1 MARQGSPC
9 YSDLLL
15 EQCRCRMP
23 TLQAEQLRAIA
34 AALMHLRGDT
44 LNSVGAATGIRSAN
58 LSVWLRGKEQVIS
71 APRVAALLYHLGIE
85 GQQLRADM
93 LHRWRDFGA
102 LDDLKQVLKA
112 LVRAEAAVLYQDC
125 QPGLTKTRFLQI
137 GETLVRV
144 ELTPGIAEASDL
156 VDLIQPRRVITLP
169 EPLSSLPIDQL
180 PATREA
186 LLTLAEQAACE
197 IGDDELLDG
206 LLFRLSNTDAMTVAI
221 NSSGR
226 GGWQKLEQALR
237 SAIRLGVDPTTIAAW
252 IENGKVAARRD

>member
-1 MARQGSPC
+1 
-9 YSDLLL
+9 
-15 EQCRCRMP
+15 
-23 TLQAEQLRAIA
+23 
-34 AALMHLRGDT
+34 
-44 LNSVGAATGIRSAN
+44 
-58 LSVWLRGKEQVIS
+58 
-71 APRVAALLYHLGIE
+71 
-85 GQQLRADM
+85 
-93 LHRWRDFGA
+93 
-102 LDDLKQVLKA
+102 
-112 LVRAEAAVLYQDC
+112 
-125 QPGLTKTRFLQI
+125 LQI

-221 NSSGR
+221 NSCGR